1 MVNIRKG
8 PLTARVSWGCFKTDY
23 EGQGWELYEGAGFM
37 PQKRD
42 GGPLVNLPSPDQEDA
57 PEDEIDQEDDEETEE
72 NEPEEGEPEEEEDLL
87 ERPLSSLSMT
97 ELKQVAELKGVDVEG
112 LRSKRDIR
120 LAIREAEEG

>member
-72 NEPEEGEPEEEEDLL
+72 DEPEEEEDLL

>member
-57 PEDEIDQEDDEETEE
+57 PEDEIDQEEDEETEE
-72 NEPEEGEPEEEEDLL
+72 DEPEEEEDLL